1 MSSKFKPQ
9 SLHQK
14 THEKI
19 EREGKKPEKPTLT
32 PTWVKPQK
40 KITAKDLEPVI
51 QEQAPDRAREQLEN
65 TPPRSP
71 NKLYSISSFEET
83 EDLKELLKQTI
94 TICHQIST
102 LHLETA
108 KANFETANQVR
119 SLTDSVNSLND
130 LFSKQLQEPLQ
141 VNSRITT
148 SSILSRPK
156 TPRYDTY
163 KGDLNQT
170 ISLPVREGGRSKSI
184 SVVRKLK

>member
-19 EREGKKPEKPTLT
+19 EREGRKLPEKPAPLA
-32 PTWVKPQK
+32 PTWVKQQK

-51 QEQAPDRAREQLEN
+51 QERGQEQVEN

-108 KANFETANQVR
+108 KANLETANQVR

-156 TPRYDTY
+156 TPRYDSY

-170 ISLPVREGGRSKSI
+170 ISLPVREAGRSKSI